1 MTTVKVTR
9 SDMIAA
15 LTRYELEW
23 MQGGVGREEFEEEVE
38 FFAKGGFK
46 NWSDDQLI
54 RKYREDIAPEDAEV
68 VLDEEVQS

>member
-9 SDMIAA
+9 SDMIVA
-15 LTRYELEW
+15 LTRHELEW
-23 MQGGVGREEFEEEVE
+23 VYGGVCREELDEAVK

-46 NWSDDQLI
+46 DCSDDKLI

-68 VLDEEVQS
+68 VLEEV

>member
-15 LTRYELEW
+15 LTRHELEW
-23 MQGGVGREEFEEEVE
+23 VHGGVCRESLDEAVK

-46 NWSDDQLI
+46 DCSDDKLI
-54 RKYREDIAPEDAEV
+54 RKYREDVAPEDAEV
-68 VLDEEVQS
+68 ILVEV

>member
-15 LTRYELEW
+15 LTRHELEW
-23 MQGGVGREEFEEEVE
+23 IHGIAYLCKESFDGAVE

-46 NWSDDQLI
+46 DCSDDKLI
-54 RKYREDIAPEDAEV
+54 RKYREDIAPEDAEIILV
-68 VLDEEVQS
+68 EV

>member
-15 LTRYELEW
+15 LTRHELEW
-23 MQGGVGREEFEEEVE
+23 IYGGVCREELDGAVE
-38 FFAKGGFK
+38 FFAKGGFID
-46 NWSDDQLI
+46 WSDDKLI

-68 VLDEEVQS
+68 VLEV